1 MSDEESVVELYD
13 ESIQIRQQY
22 QTATSLRVIHLEDFE
37 APFTLPSED
46 REAYLRRFATLFVD
60 ESRMREGSTG
70 KIFQAVNAFGERF
83 ALKEYEDTSAQRI
96 DHEYGAHRLVS
107 GIKGYPPHSMA
118 KRT

>member
-13 ESIQIRQQY
+13 ESTQLRQRN

-37 APFTLPSED
+37 APFTLPTED
-46 REAYLRRFATLFVD
+46 REAYLRRFATLFVG

-70 KIFQAVNAFGERF
+70 KISR
-83 ALKEYEDTSAQRI
+83 LSM
-96 DHEYGAHRLVS
+96 RLVS
-107 GIKGYPPHSMA
+107 VSLLKSMKIYQPREWIMNMGRIVSFRESRAIPRSMA